1 MDGPLLEAMREGGF
15 LYIEEFNRA
24 PEDTLNTLLT
34 AMAERQVA
42 VPRAGTV
49 TAKPTF
55 RVIASMNP
63 YDNVGTTRLS
73 TSVHDRLCRLAITYQ
88 DAESERGI
96 VALRAPL
103 PDLDPGL
110 YTRLVADAVAVTR
123 ATREHPDV
131 RQGSSVRGAIDTT
144 LIAGQLLDLRGIVVA
159 LRRRRELPGRGVR
172 RDGGRAV
179 RADLP
184 RRDRGGHPR
193 GRAPA
198 DLGGPLHP
206 EPGRGGAWLKSS
218 RGRLPPDPAG
228 RAAAQPAPGVAAAP
242 AAPPPKVLDE
252 PPVLMEPARGGTG
265 GLVLSGGGRGG
276 RRPPRSGSGG
286 PAITEEQGTLIS
298 AGDAAADGGVQADP
312 ETLRRARQIAA
323 QLAVPRPRRDTSAR
337 RGVGELASVRYN
349 GGSDDIDLDRTV
361 EQLVE
366 HPVPEEDDI
375 IVRERVRTR
384 RSVVLLVDVSG
395 SMRGERIRTAAATVG
410 ALAAELDRDDL
421 SVVAFWSDAAVL
433 SHLGQHVPAQQL
445 LEEMLR
451 IPAKGLTNIAF
462 PLQVAATEL
471 ARVPARDAR
480 VVLLSDCVHN
490 AGPDPRPLAARLSRL
505 DVLLDTS
512 GEQDAE
518 LARDLA
524 RVGRG
529 RLLRIR
535 AYTDVAPALGVV
547 FAS

>member
-1 MDGPLLEAMREGGF
+1 
-15 LYIEEFNRA
+15 
-24 PEDTLNTLLT
+24 
-34 AMAERQVA
+34 
-42 VPRAGTV
+42 
-49 TAKPTF
+49 
-55 RVIASMNP
+55 
-63 YDNVGTTRLS
+63 
-73 TSVHDRLCRLAITYQ
+73 
-88 DAESERGI
+88 
-96 VALRAPL
+96 
-103 PDLDPGL
+103 
-110 YTRLVADAVAVTR
+110 
-123 ATREHPDV
+123 
-131 RQGSSVRGAIDTT
+131 
-144 LIAGQLLDLRGIVVA
+144 
-159 LRRRRELPGRGVR
+159 
-172 RDGGRAV
+172 
-179 RADLP
+179 
-184 RRDRGGHPR
+184 
-193 GRAPA
+193 
-198 DLGGPLHP
+198 
-206 EPGRGGAWLKSS
+206 
-218 RGRLPPDPAG
+218 
-228 RAAAQPAPGVAAAP
+228 
-242 AAPPPKVLDE
+242 
-252 PPVLMEPARGGTG
+252 MEPARGGTG

-298 AGDAAADGGVQADP
+298 AGDAAGDGLQADP

-323 QLAVPRPRRDTSAR
+323 RLAVPRPRRDTSAR

-462 PLQVAATEL
+462 PLEVAATEL

-512 GEQDAE
+512 GEQDEE
-518 LARDLA
+518 LARELA
-524 RVGRG
+524 RLGRG

-535 AYTDVAPALGVV
+535 AYTDVAPALSVV